1 MTQQARNKQ
10 RIRDLLAAV
19 DAGDLAGALAF
30 YSPEYFDHDASETRS
45 GEGNQRAALERAFRV
60 VSSAFTETRHHLD
73 DILAEDDRVAVR
85 IRVEARHT
93 GEIYGIPATGRLIRN
108 DSLVIY
114 RLENGL
120 IRERWCRERRTLRS
134 LLEEATRAGTGPS

>member
-19 DAGDLAGALAF
+19 DDGDLAGALAF
-30 YSPEYFDHDASETRS
+30 YSPEYFDHDASEARS
-45 GEGNQRAALERAFRV
+45 GGANHVAALERAFRA
-60 VSSAFTETRHHLD
+60 VSSAFSETRHRLD

-85 IRVEARHT
+85 IYVEARHT
-93 GEIYGIPATGRLIRN
+93 GEMYGIPATGRLIRN

-114 RLENGL
+114 RFEDGL
-120 IRERWCRERRTLRS
+120 IRERWCRERCSMRS
-134 LLEEATRAGTGPS
+134 LLEEAARAGTG